1 MQTNANSAL
10 RLSLP
15 AVLSR
20 RLENRSPQL
29 GKTVLMK
36 FAYLLQEV
44 YCIPLGYRFSLYTY
58 GPYSKEVLADLDQAE
73 SLGWVHVNMGSDAA
87 GYNIT
92 ASENSPGPN
101 GFDDHFRQYE
111 HQLSRAIEQFGHF
124 RAKELELRTTAAYF
138 WNLQG
143 THDDNA
149 VEAVVDAVHDLKPH
163 FTKREIKDAIE
174 ELIQNGT
181 IRSAA

>member
-15 AVLSR
+15 AVLAR
-20 RLENRSPQL
+20 RLEGRSPQF

-36 FAYLLQEV
+36 FAYLLQEI
-44 YCIPLGYRFSLYTY
+44 YGIPLGYRFSLYTY

-73 SLGWVHVNMGSDAA
+73 SLGWANVKMGADDA

-92 ASENSPGPN
+92 TSENSPGPN
-101 GFDDHFRQYE
+101 GFDDHFLQYE
-111 HQLSRAIEQFGHF
+111 LQLGRAIEQFGHF
-124 RAKELELRTTAAYF
+124 RAKDLELRTTAAYF
-138 WNLQG
+138 WNLRG
-143 THDDNA
+143 THDDNVVA
-149 VEAVVDAVHDLKPH
+149 AVVDAVHDLKPH
-163 FTKREIKDAIE
+163 FTKREIKDAIK

>member
-87 GYNIT
+87 GYNIS

-149 VEAVVDAVHDLKPH
+149 RRGGSRRRP
-163 FTKREIKDAIE
+163 
-174 ELIQNGT
+174 
-181 IRSAA
+181 